1 MALNSLSRLRRPRI
15 GITLFVLGAVLM
27 VWGIAASAT
36 TVKDV
41 DITLAVDTQLENDD
55 GVPAHQIDVRTENGI
70 VSLSGSVPHLLAKER
85 AAEIA
90 TMVKGVRSVINRI
103 EIRTVLRT
111 DDGIRT
117 DVELALLA
125 DPATNFFGIEVGVR
139 DGTVSLTGRVDSWQ
153 EERLC
158 VLVAKGVRG
167 VKKVI
172 SNIDVV
178 QSPNRSD
185 DDIRAEIERR
195 LNFDV
200 WVDDA
205 LIDVNVIRGQVVLS
219 GTVGSLAEKKRAFG
233 DAWIAGV
240 KSVDDRQ
247 LRVDWFKHNEM
258 RRSRKYE
265 VKTSDAEI
273 RQAIKDAFGYD
284 PRISRFD
291 PEIEVNNGV
300 VTLTGRVDNLL
311 AKKAAVQD
319 ARNTRG
325 VWQVKNHL
333 KIWPTGIGPRSKPV
347 PDADAEV
354 ARAVRAALARNPYVH
369 QHEIAVTVNNH
380 LVVLR
385 GAVDSAFEKEK
396 AAEAVSRVRGVADLV
411 NNLNVDRSW
420 TPKDDWEI
428 KKDIE
433 SELWWSPFVDQE
445 DISVTVADGVAT
457 LVGQVDSLR
466 DRRIATENAY
476 EGGAREVRN
485 HLRVR
490 YGPDELRP

>member
-1 MALNSLSRLRRPRI
+1 M
-15 GITLFVLGAVLM
+15 VLWAVLM
-27 VWGIAASAT
+27 LGVITASAT
-36 TVKDV
+36 NIKDV

-70 VSLSGSVPHLLAKER
+70 VSLSGSVPHLLARER
-85 AAEIA
+85 AEEIA

-125 DPATNFFGIEVGVR
+125 DPATNFFGIKVGVR

-158 VLVAKGVRG
+158 VLEAKGVKG

-178 QSPNRSD
+178 QPPNRLD
-185 DDIRAEIERR
+185 NDIRAEIERR
-195 LNFDV
+195 LDFDV
-200 WVDDA
+200 WVDDE
-205 LIDVNVIRGQVVLS
+205 LIDVNVIQGQVVLS

-240 KSVDDRQ
+240 KAVEDGQ
-247 LRVDWFKHNEM
+247 LQVDWFKHNEM
-258 RRSRKYE
+258 RRSRKYD
-265 VKTSDAEI
+265 VTTSDAEI
-273 RQAIKDAFGYD
+273 RQAIKDAFAYD

-291 PEIEVNNGV
+291 PEIEVNNGA

-333 KIWPTGIGPRSKPV
+333 KIWPTGIGPRSRPV

-354 ARAVRAALARNPYVH
+354 AQAVRAALVRNPYVH

-385 GAVDSAFEKEK
+385 GAVDSGFEKEK
-396 AAEAVSRVRGVADLV
+396 AAEAATRVRGVADLI
-411 NNLNVDRSW
+411 NNLRVDRSW

-428 KKDIE
+428 KQDIE
-433 SELWWSPFVDQE
+433 FELWWSPFVDQE
-445 DISVTVADGVAT
+445 DISVTVAEGVAT
-457 LVGQVDSLR
+457 LVGQVDTLR

-476 EGGAREVRN
+476 EGGARKVRN

>member
-1 MALNSLSRLRRPRI
+1 MILKFASKQGRSGIGWVLLLS
-15 GITLFVLGAVLM
+15 GAVLLM
-27 VWGIAASAT
+27 WVHAASAT
-36 TVKDV
+36 NIKDIN
-41 DITLAVDTQLENDD
+41 ITLAVDTQLENDD
-55 GVPAHQIDVRTENGI
+55 GVPAHRIDVQTQDGI
-70 VSLSGSVPHLLAKER
+70 VSLSGSTPHLLARER
-85 AAEIA
+85 AGEIA

-103 EIRTVLRT
+103 EIRPVLRT

-125 DPATNFFGIEVGVR
+125 DPATNFFGIKVGVR
-139 DGTVSLTGRVDSWQ
+139 NGTVILTGRVDSWQ

-158 VLVAKGVRG
+158 VLVTKGVKG
-167 VKKVI
+167 VKEVI

-178 QSPNRSD
+178 QPPNRSD
-185 DDIRAEIERR
+185 EDIRAEIERR
-195 LNFDV
+195 LDFDL
-200 WVDDA
+200 WVDDE
-205 LIDVNVIRGQVVLS
+205 LIDVNVIKGQVVLS

-240 KSVDDRQ
+240 KSVEDGE
-247 LRVDWFKHNEM
+247 LRVDWFKC
-258 RRSRKYE
+258 
-265 VKTSDAEI
+265 A
-273 RQAIKDAFGYD
+273 YD
-284 PRISRFD
+284 PRITRFD
-291 PEIEVNNGV
+291 LEIEVNNGV
-300 VTLTGRVDNLL
+300 VSLTGRVDNLL

-333 KIWPTGIGPRSKPV
+333 KIWPTGIGPQSGPV
-347 PDADAEV
+347 PGADAEV
-354 ARAVRAALARNPYVH
+354 AQAVRVALARNPYVH

-385 GAVDSAFEKEK
+385 GTVDSGFEKEK
-396 AAEAVSRVRGVADLV
+396 AAEAASGVRGVADLI
-411 NNLNVDRSW
+411 NNLSVDRSW

-428 KKDIE
+428 KQDIE

-445 DISVTVADGVAT
+445 DIAVTVTYGVAT
-457 LVGQVDSLR
+457 LVGEVDTLR

-476 EGGAREVRN
+476 EGGARKVHN

-490 YGPDELRP
+490 YGPEELRP

>member
-1 MALNSLSRLRRPRI
+1 MAVNFEFQPRHPRI
-15 GITLFVLGAVLM
+15 RIAPMVLWAVLM
-27 VWGIAASAT
+27 AGVFAASAT
-36 TVKDV
+36 DIKDV
-41 DITLAVDTQLENDD
+41 DITLAVDTELENDD

-70 VSLSGSVPHLLAKER
+70 VSLSGSVPHLLARER
-85 AAEIA
+85 AGEIA

-117 DVELALLA
+117 DVELALLT
-125 DPATNFFGIEVGVR
+125 DPATNFFGIKVGVR
-139 DGTVSLTGRVDSWQ
+139 DGTVSLSGRVDSWQ

-158 VLVAKGVRG
+158 VLVAKGVKG
-167 VKKVI
+167 VREVI

-178 QSPNRSD
+178 QPLKRSD

-195 LNFDV
+195 LDFDV
-200 WVDDA
+200 WVDDE
-205 LIDVNVIRGQVVLS
+205 LIDVNVIQGQVVLS
-219 GTVGSLAEKKRAFG
+219 GTVGSFAEKKRAFG

-240 KSVDDRQ
+240 NAVEDGQ
-247 LRVDWFKHNEM
+247 LQVDWFKHNEM

-265 VKTSDAEI
+265 LKTSDAEI

-311 AKKAAVQD
+311 AKKAAAQD

-354 ARAVRAALARNPYVH
+354 AQAVRAALARNPYVH

-385 GAVDSAFEKEK
+385 GAVDSGFAKEK
-396 AAEAVSRVRGVADLV
+396 AAEAVSRVRGVADLI
-411 NNLNVDRSW
+411 NNLRVDRSW

-428 KKDIE
+428 KQDIE

-457 LVGQVDSLR
+457 LVGQVETLR

-476 EGGAREVRN
+476 EGGARKVRN

>member
-1 MALNSLSRLRRPRI
+1 MAINFAFQPRRPRI
-15 GITLFVLGAVLM
+15 RIALMVLWAVLM
-27 VWGIAASAT
+27 VGVIAASAT
-36 TVKDV
+36 NIKDV

-70 VSLSGSVPHLLAKER
+70 VSLSGSVPHLLARER
-85 AAEIA
+85 AGEIA

-103 EIRTVLRT
+103 EIRPVLRT
-111 DDGIRT
+111 DEGIRT

-125 DPATNFFGIEVGVR
+125 DPATNFFGIKVGVR
-139 DGTVSLTGRVDSWQ
+139 DGTVSLNGRVDSWQ

-158 VLVAKGVRG
+158 VLAAKGVKG
-167 VKKVI
+167 VKEVI
-172 SNIDVV
+172 SNIEVV
-178 QSPNRSD
+178 QPPSRSD

-195 LNFDV
+195 LDFDV
-200 WVDDA
+200 WVDDG
-205 LIDVNVIRGQVVLS
+205 LIDVNVIQGQVVLS

-240 KSVDDRQ
+240 KAVEDGQ
-247 LRVDWFKHNEM
+247 LQVDWSKHNEM

-265 VKTSDAEI
+265 GKTSDAEI
-273 RQAIKDAFGYD
+273 RQAIKDAFAYD

-311 AKKAAVQD
+311 AKNAAAQD

-325 VWQVKNHL
+325 AWQIKNHL
-333 KIWPTGIGPRSKPV
+333 KIWPTSIGPRSKPV

-354 ARAVRAALARNPYVH
+354 AQAVRAALARNPYVH

-385 GAVDSAFEKEK
+385 GAVDSDFEKEK
-396 AAEAVSRVRGVADLV
+396 AAEAATRVRGVADLI
-411 NNLNVDRSW
+411 NNLRVDRSW

-428 KKDIE
+428 KQDIE

-445 DISVTVADGVAT
+445 EISVTVAEGVAT
-457 LVGQVDSLR
+457 LVGQVDTLR
-466 DRRIATENAY
+466 DRRIATDNAY
-476 EGGAREVRN
+476 EGGARKVHN